1 MIILDVEGKCKGFFE
16 KNRKKLKGGSRSGII
31 SNIWASILSKNGGYR
46 VSMIKI
52 KDYVRVG
59 SMEKRLYPGRDALDE
74 DGAEAGADGD

>member
-1 MIILDVEGKCKGFFE
+1 MQGFFE
-16 KNRKKLKGGSRSGII
+16 KIEKVERGSRSGII

-59 SMEKRLYPGRDALDE
+59 SLEEAYEPESEEKRLYPGWDALDE